1 MKMNIP
7 DDIYDLTV
15 HYLSDEISPEEWQKL
30 KSWIDLSDEHRKV
43 IRDVEEVW
51 FSAVEPDELKR
62 FDKEAAY
69 RQFLKQTGIQRR
81 PAVVHYLW
89 RGVACVAV
97 VAMFFGMGYVAY
109 QLGCNGIQSEMTDIA
124 IEAPL
129 GSRAQTTLPD
139 GTRVWLN
146 AGSTLAYDQA
156 FGISSREVTLKGEG
170 YFMVTHDAA
179 KPFVVSSGG
188 GRVKVLGTKFNF
200 RDFPTDSC
208 LTVDLD
214 EGSVMLTDKT
224 HPRHKWKM
232 KAGQHVTLNK
242 RTGQISLAVG
252 QAKGDAWTSGRFIL
266 GGESMAEI
274 VERLQRQYNVKI
286 VFANPDLRKLHFHGE
301 FGSQDA
307 TLDDVLEALA
317 ATNKIRYKKEGGRVV
332 FY

>member
-1 MKMNIP
+1 MNIP
-7 DDIYDLTV
+7 DDIYDLTIR
-15 HYLSDEISPEEWQKL
+15 YLSDEISPGEWQKL
-30 KSWIDLSDEHRKV
+30 KSWIDLSDEHRKA

-51 FSAVEPDELKR
+51 FSAIEPDELKR
-62 FDKEAAY
+62 FDKEAAF
-69 RQFLKQTGIQRR
+69 QNFVQQTQIARR
-81 PAVVHYLW
+81 PAALRRRIV
-89 RGVACVAV
+89 RSVACAAAVAL
-97 VAMFFGMGYVAY
+97 FFGVGYVAY
-109 QLGCNGIQSEMTDIA
+109 QEGSKGIQSKMTGIA
-124 IEAPL
+124 VEAPM
-129 GSRAQTTLPD
+129 GSRTQTTLPD

-156 FGISSREVTLKGEG
+156 FGINSREVSLKGEG
-170 YFMVTHDAA
+170 YFVVTHDAA

-200 RDFPTDSC
+200 RDYPSDSC

-214 EGSVMLTDKT
+214 EGSVMLTDIV
-224 HPRHKWKM
+224 HPGHKWKM
-232 KAGQHVTLNK
+232 KPGQHVSLNK
-242 RTGQISLAVG
+242 TTGHISLAVG
-252 QAKGDAWTSGRFIL
+252 QTKGDAWTSGRFIL

-274 VERLQRQYNVKI
+274 AVRLQRQYNVKM
-286 VFANPDLRKLHFHGE
+286 VFANPDLRQLHFHGE